1 MLQTTYN
8 AWFWSE
14 GEEAATMWGDLW
26 KSWSNNVVGIVA
38 KIFVGLNYRSIQQAM
53 EHKELLNNETIGV
66 KWVKFNRKQ
75 QNDAMNE
82 NVKQIVVRWWTKE
95 TRVSLN
101 VKDVVCH
108 FISPNTWEKTCYSFF
123 ARKPSTYFCL

>member
-1 MLQTTYN
+1 
-8 AWFWSE
+8 
-14 GEEAATMWGDLW
+14 
-26 KSWSNNVVGIVA
+26 VGIVA

-95 TRVSLN
+95 TRVSPN

-108 FISPNTWEKTCYSFF
+108 FVSPNIWEKHAIHFLQENQVHSKFMLLSHIAQSNVKVY
-123 ARKPSTYFCL
+123 